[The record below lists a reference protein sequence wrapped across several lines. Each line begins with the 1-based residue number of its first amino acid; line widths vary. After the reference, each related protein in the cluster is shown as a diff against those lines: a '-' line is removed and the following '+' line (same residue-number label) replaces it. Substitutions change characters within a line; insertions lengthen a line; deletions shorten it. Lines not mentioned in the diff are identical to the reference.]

1 MSRTYYLYS
10 ISPHPEDDP
19 PHLWRIVCLEDFDFW
34 KAIKAAFKEVSSDPA
49 LLQEWIRNVGYDP
62 DDASCQEHLTRPSA
76 YDLMGIP
83 GRILFKHGILRADM
97 VDGEDI
103 TQTHKYTNL
112 FDEEPKE

>member
-34 KAIKAAFKEVSSDPA
+34 KAIKAAFKEVSSDPE
-49 LLQEWIRNVGYDP
+49 LLREWISNTGYDP
-62 DDASCQEHLTRPSA
+62 DDPGIRGWFAEPDA
-76 YDLMGIP
+76 YKFMNIQ